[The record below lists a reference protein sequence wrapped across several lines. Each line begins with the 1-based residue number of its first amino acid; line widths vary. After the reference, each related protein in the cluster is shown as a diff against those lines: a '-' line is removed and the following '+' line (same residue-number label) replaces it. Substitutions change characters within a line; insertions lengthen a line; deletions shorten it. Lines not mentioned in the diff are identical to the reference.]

1 MTLSEQQLTFFKT
14 FRYLVFPGL
23 FADEADAISDE
34 FERVWAEHGGG
45 HHGRPH
51 DNTRRS
57 ALLPFIDQSE
67 YLSALLDD
75 PRIDDVASLLLGD
88 DYNYEDSDG
97 NYYVGDTNW
106 HSDGYARSKYRYIK
120 FAFYLDPV
128 ARLGV
133 PARDSGQPPLWGHVR
148 RVAAGDHGQLSET

>member
-1 MTLSEQQLTFFKT
+1 MTLSEQQLTFFET
-14 FRYLVFPGL
+14 FGYLVFPGL

-51 DNTRRS
+51 DNARRS
-57 ALLPFIDQSE
+57 ALLPFIDQNE

-97 NYYVGDTNW
+97 NYYVGDTN
-106 HSDGYARSKYRYIK
+106 GTPMATRARSIAISSSPSTWIRSH
-120 FAFYLDPV
+120 ATQG
-128 ARLGV
+128 AC
-133 PARDSGQPPLWGHVR
+133 A
-148 RVAAGDHGQLSET
+148 